1 MGAGAHSRRFQS
13 VDRSGNMSLLGSISA
28 NTDKGQ
34 TGLRNLG
41 NTCFMNSVLQC
52 LSNTRPLLEFCL
64 AVSEYEHEINRDTSR
79 MKGELVTS
87 FIKLMQ
93 SLWSGH
99 DSISPTEFKSEV
111 SRFARRFGGYNQQ
124 DAQEFLIAL
133 LEGLQD
139 DLNRVGSKNK
149 KRHVDCSNEVET
161 ISASDKARESWKKYL
176 EYENSKI
183 VDIFVGQ
190 LKSALTCLECGYV
203 SNTFDPFLDLSLPI
217 PKGRSASNVNLMDCF
232 ELFASEETLEGDER
246 PTCARCKKR
255 QKCTKRFSI
264 QKFPQ
269 VLIIHLKRFSQ
280 DYSYRSKLSTDVRCP
295 TKNLDLKKF
304 SSEKAAGNVSYDL
317 YAISNH
323 SGTPSGGHYTA
334 SAKNPFTRQW
344 HQFNDQRVS
353 HVSESDVVT
362 SEAYILFYELSSS
375 G

>member
-1 MGAGAHSRRFQS
+1 
-13 VDRSGNMSLLGSISA
+13 
-28 NTDKGQ
+28 
-34 TGLRNLG
+34 
-41 NTCFMNSVLQC
+41 
-52 LSNTRPLLEFCL
+52 
-64 AVSEYEHEINRDTSR
+64 
-79 MKGELVTS
+79 MKGDLIIS

-93 SLWSGH
+93 SMWSGQ
-99 DSISPTEFKSEV
+99 DSVSPTDFKSEV

-139 DLNRVGSKNK
+139 DLNRIRLKNK
-149 KRHVDCSNEVET
+149 KRHIDCTNDVET
-161 ISASDKARESWKKYL
+161 IAASDKARESWKRYL
-176 EYENSKI
+176 EFENSKI
-183 VDIFVGQ
+183 VDVFVGQ
-190 LKSALTCLECGYV
+190 LRSALTCMECGYT

-217 PKGRSASNVNLMDCF
+217 PKGRNMMSVNMLDCF
-232 ELFASEETLEGDER
+232 ELFTQEEILEGDER

-255 QKCTKRFSI
+255 QKCTKRLSI

-269 VLIIHLKRFSQ
+269 ILIIHLKRFSQ

-304 SSEKAAGNVSYDL
+304 SAEKSAGSVSYDL

-334 SAKNPFTRQW
+334 AARNPYTRQW
-344 HQFNDQRVS
+344 HYFNDQRVS
-353 HVSESDVVT
+353 SASESGVVT

-375 G
+375 S